1 MPRMATASESETPR
15 LGKRRCPLSVAQRT
29 AGPCAALAR
38 RGMLVMQGQPH
49 MPLGRRDRSM
59 RDARAPGLPWLS
71 RPGTKLLFCV
81 MVYAIL

>member
-1 MPRMATASESETPR
+1 MATASESETLR
-15 LGKRRCPLSVAQRT
+15 LGKRRCPLSVAQRA
-29 AGPCAALAR
+29 AGPRAALAR

-71 RPGTKLLFCV
+71 RPGTKLVF
-81 MVYAIL
+81 